1 MKVTINNIENDLFDL
16 DTEYRE
22 ALAHSL
28 MELNYLS
35 SSPLQLYYGTID
47 QQRELKRVY
56 ETPLKS
62 KEIKEIIIYV
72 SNKMKHDFQFGS
84 FSRIV
89 SKYLDIA
96 NQMEKNNKLKER

>member
-22 ALAHSL
+22 ALA
-28 MELNYLS
+28 ELNYLS